1 MSQDAAVAVSSKSV
15 DASELEILMPKP
27 ADWLKGLEYVPD
39 HIIMKP
45 KSADAPVLTLNVDFL
60 HTLNAIENG
69 YPIGLLAPQYEQAA
83 AMFLQQLDDSGFSE
97 SNDDGEII
105 IASRTRSYKKV
116 IHIQNG
122 KYDFGEE
129 N

>member
-1 MSQDAAVAVSSKSV
+1 
-15 DASELEILMPKP
+15 
-27 ADWLKGLEYVPD
+27 
-39 HIIMKP
+39 
-45 KSADAPVLTLNVDFL
+45 
-60 HTLNAIENG
+60 
-69 YPIGLLAPQYEQAA
+69 
-83 AMFLQQLDDSGFSE
+83 MFLQQLDDSGFSE